1 MDKVLIAGI
10 ETVVGG
16 NLAAGLAQRALVTGV
31 SLGEPIHIAG
41 INIEG
46 RVASNT
52 EAVRQVIERVRP
64 NRVLLCGNAARSGWE
79 GNGLPSDADLAQAA
93 TWSDAVRQSGA
104 QLTLI
109 SSDAVFTGPWMFHG
123 ENSQSLCPSAPAQ
136 TLRELE
142 ARVQTECPEALIV
155 RTHAFGWQPGE
166 KSGWL
171 ESLLTRLE
179 RGLETGLD
187 CTRYA
192 SPILASDLT
201 EIITGAWTTGLSG
214 VYHVA
219 GAERVNP
226 VQFASRLA
234 QQFHL
239 PIPLT
244 LTMES
249 LNDRPSGFG
258 CGETSLQTRKIRR
271 ALGTSM
277 PMLNE
282 GLQRL
287 FQQNLDGYRQQLSAR
302 ASLPISRVA

>member
-1 MDKVLIAGI
+1 VDKVLVAGI

-16 NLAAGLAQRALVTGV
+16 NLAAGLAQQSPVTGV
-31 SLGEPIHIAG
+31 ALGEPIQIAG
-41 INIEG
+41 INLESPG
-46 RVASNT
+46 ASSP
-52 EAVRQVIERVRP
+52 EAVLQIIQKVRP
-64 NRVLLCGNAARSGWE
+64 ARVVLCGNAARSGWD
-79 GNGLPSDADLAQAA
+79 GSVPPSEADLEQASW
-93 TWSDAVRQSGA
+93 WSDAVRQSGV

-109 SSDAVFTGPWMFHG
+109 SSDAVFTGPWMFHA
-123 ENSQSLCPSAPAQ
+123 ENSHSLCPSAPAR
-136 TLRELE
+136 TARDIE
-142 ARVQTECPEALIV
+142 ARVLADCPDALIV

-166 KSGWL
+166 KSGWI
-171 ESLLTRLE
+171 ESLLTTLE
-179 RGLETGLD
+179 RGFDTDLD

-192 SPILASDLT
+192 SPILATDLT
-201 EIITGAWTTGLSG
+201 EIISAAWTGGLSG

-244 LTMES
+244 MAMES
-249 LNDRPSGFG
+249 LIGRPSGFG

-271 ALGTSM
+271 ALGVSM
-277 PMLNE
+277 PMLDE

-287 FQQNLDGYRQQLSAR
+287 FQQHVDGRRSRLSGGSSIPA
-302 ASLPISRVA
+302 SRVA

>member
-31 SLGEPIHIAG
+31 SLSEPVHIAG
-41 INIEG
+41 INIEA
-46 RVASNT
+46 RVAST
-52 EAVRQVIERVRP
+52 SEAVRQLVERVRP
-64 NRVLLCGNAARSGWE
+64 DRVVLCGHAARSGWA
-79 GNGLPSDADLAQAA
+79 GSVLPNEVDLAQAA
-93 TWSDAVRQSGA
+93 VWSEAVRQSGA

-109 SSDAVFTGPWMFHG
+109 SSDAIFTGPWMFHS

-136 TLRELE
+136 TLRDIE
-142 ARVQTECPEALIV
+142 ARGQADCPDALIV

-166 KSGWL
+166 KSGWV

-179 RGLETGLD
+179 RGHETELD

-201 EIITGAWTTGLSG
+201 EIIARAWTTGLSG
-214 VYHVA
+214 IYHVT

-239 PIPLT
+239 PIPLS
-244 LTMES
+244 LASES
-249 LNDRPSGFG
+249 LIGRPSGFG

-277 PMLNE
+277 PMLDE
-282 GLQRL
+282 GIQRL
-287 FQQNLDGYRQQLSAR
+287 FQQHADGYRQQLSGR
-302 ASLPISRVA
+302 ISLPISKVA

>member
-1 MDKVLIAGI
+1 MDKVLVAGI

-16 NLAAGLAQRALVTGV
+16 NLAAGLAQQSPITGV
-31 SLGEPIHIAG
+31 ALGEPVQIAG
-41 INIEG
+41 IALEP
-46 RVASNT
+46 RVACSP
-52 EAVRQVIERVRP
+52 EAIQKLVQKLRPQRV
-64 NRVLLCGNAARSGWE
+64 VLCGNAARSGW
-79 GNGLPSDADLAQAA
+79 NGGVPPNEVDLEQASW
-93 TWSDAVRQSGA
+93 WSAAARQSGA

-109 SSDAVFTGPWMFHG
+109 SSDAIFTGPWMFHA
-123 ENSQSLCPSAPAQ
+123 ENSSSLCPSAPAR
-136 TLRELE
+136 TARDTE
-142 ARVQTECPEALIV
+142 ARVLENCPDALIV

-166 KSGWL
+166 NPGWI
-171 ESLLTRLE
+171 ESLLTKLE
-179 RGLETGLD
+179 RGFDTDLD

-201 EIITGAWTTGLSG
+201 EIISAAWTVGLSG

-244 LTMES
+244 MAMES
-249 LNDRPSGFG
+249 LIGRPSGFG

-271 ALGTSM
+271 ALGVSM
-277 PMLNE
+277 PMLDE

-287 FQQNLDGYRQQLSAR
+287 FQHHVEGYRGRLSGR
-302 ASLPISRVA
+302 TSIPTSRVA

>member
-16 NLAAGLAQRALVTGV
+16 NLAAGLAQQSPVTGV
-31 SLGEPIHIAG
+31 TLGEPTQIAG
-41 INIEG
+41 INLESQ
-46 RVASNT
+46 VAST
-52 EAVRQVIERVRP
+52 PEAVQQIIQKVRP
-64 NRVLLCGNAARSGWE
+64 TRVVLCGSAARSGWDGSAPPGE
-79 GNGLPSDADLAQAA
+79 ADLEQASW
-93 TWSDAVRQSGA
+93 WSDAVRESGA

-109 SSDAVFTGPWMFHG
+109 SSDAIFTGPWMFHA
-123 ENSQSLCPSAPAQ
+123 ENSHSLCPSAPAQ
-136 TLRELE
+136 TARDIE
-142 ARVQTECPEALIV
+142 ARVLANCPEALIV

-166 KSGWL
+166 KSGWI
-171 ESLLTRLE
+171 ESLLTKLE
-179 RGLETGLD
+179 RGFDTDLD

-192 SPILASDLT
+192 SPILATELI
-201 EIITGAWTTGLSG
+201 EIISAAWTVGLSG
-214 VYHVA
+214 IYHVA

-244 LTMES
+244 MARES
-249 LNDRPSGFG
+249 LIGRPSGFG

-271 ALGTSM
+271 ALGVSM
-277 PMLNE
+277 PMLDE

-287 FQQNLDGYRQQLSAR
+287 FQQHVEGHRDRLSGR
-302 ASLPISRVA
+302 ASLPTSRVA

>member
-16 NLAAGLAQRALVTGV
+16 NLAVGLARQAPVTGV
-31 SLGEPIHIAG
+31 ALGEPTSIAG
-41 INIEG
+41 INLESHA
-46 RVASNT
+46 ASSP
-52 EAVRQVIERVRP
+52 EAVRQIIQKVRP
-64 NRVLLCGNAARSGWE
+64 TRVVLCGNAARSGWD
-79 GNGLPSDADLAQAA
+79 GSIPPGAADLDQASW
-93 TWSDAVRQSGA
+93 WSEAVRDSGM

-109 SSDAVFTGPWMFHG
+109 SSDAIFTGPWMFHA
-123 ENSQSLCPSAPAQ
+123 ENSHSVCPSAPAQ
-136 TLRELE
+136 TARDIE
-142 ARVQTECPEALIV
+142 ARVLANCPDALIV

-166 KSGWL
+166 KPGWI

-179 RGLETGLD
+179 RGFDTELD
-187 CTRYA
+187 CLRYA
-192 SPILASDLT
+192 SPILATDLT
-201 EIITGAWTTGLSG
+201 EIISGAWTVGLSG
-214 VYHVA
+214 IYHVA

-244 LTMES
+244 MAIES
-249 LNDRPSGFG
+249 LIDRPSGFG

-271 ALGTSM
+271 ALGVSM
-277 PMLNE
+277 PMLDE

-287 FQQNLDGYRQQLSAR
+287 FQQHVEGHRGRLSGR
-302 ASLPISRVA
+302 ASLPTTRVA

>member
-16 NLAAGLAQRALVTGV
+16 NLAAGLAQQSPVTGV
-31 SLGEPIHIAG
+31 TLGEATQIAG
-41 INIEG
+41 IHLEPQA
-46 RVASNT
+46 ASSA
-52 EAVRQVIERVRP
+52 EAVRQIIQKVRP
-64 NRVLLCGNAARSGWE
+64 ARVVLCGSAARSGWD
-79 GNGLPSDADLAQAA
+79 GSVLPGEADLEQAA
-93 TWSDAVRQSGA
+93 WWSDAVRDAGV

-109 SSDAVFTGPWMFHG
+109 SSDAIFTGPWMFHA
-123 ENSQSLCPSAPAQ
+123 ENSHSVCPSPPAQ
-136 TLRELE
+136 AARDIE
-142 ARVQTECPEALIV
+142 ARVLANCPDALIV

-166 KSGWL
+166 KPGWI

-179 RGLETGLD
+179 RGFDTDLD

-192 SPILASDLT
+192 SPILATDLT
-201 EIITGAWTTGLSG
+201 EIISGAWTVGLSG
-214 VYHVA
+214 TYHIA

-234 QQFHL
+234 EQFHL

-244 LTMES
+244 MAKES
-249 LNDRPSGFG
+249 LIGRPSGFG

-271 ALGTSM
+271 ALGVSM
-277 PMLNE
+277 PLLGE

-287 FQQNLDGYRQQLSAR
+287 FQQHVEGDRGRLSGRPNL
-302 ASLPISRVA
+302 PTSRVA

>member
-10 ETVVGG
+10 DTVVGG
-16 NLAAGLAQRALVTGV
+16 NLAAGLAQQAPVTGV
-31 SLGEPIHIAG
+31 TLGEPTQIAG
-41 INIEG
+41 INLES
-46 RVASNT
+46 RVAST
-52 EAVRQVIERVRP
+52 PEAIQQIIQKVRP
-64 NRVLLCGNAARSGWE
+64 ARVVLCGSAARSGWD
-79 GNGLPSDADLAQAA
+79 GSVPPSEADLEQASW
-93 TWSDAVRQSGA
+93 WSDAARQSGA

-109 SSDAVFTGPWMFHG
+109 SSDAIFTGPWMFHA
-123 ENSQSLCPSAPAQ
+123 ENSHSLCPSSPAQ
-136 TLRELE
+136 TARDIE
-142 ARVQTECPEALIV
+142 ARVLANCPDALIV

-166 KSGWL
+166 KSGWI
-171 ESLLTRLE
+171 ESLLTKLE
-179 RGLETGLD
+179 RGFDTDLD

-201 EIITGAWTTGLSG
+201 EIISAAWTVGLSG
-214 VYHVA
+214 IYHVA

-244 LTMES
+244 MAMES
-249 LNDRPSGFG
+249 LISRPSGFG

-271 ALGTSM
+271 ALGVSM
-277 PMLNE
+277 PMLDE

-287 FQQNLDGYRQQLSAR
+287 FQQHAEGDRGRLSGR
-302 ASLPISRVA
+302 ASLPTSRVA